1 MIGNFFVEAEDGN
14 ARAGVLNTAHGSIN
28 TPAFMPV
35 ATQGSVKA
43 LDFTDLRSMGAHVVL
58 SNTYHLML
66 RPGIDLIRDLGGLH
80 KFIDWDGPILTD
92 SGGFQTFSLGKLT
105 KVTDAGVQF
114 RSHIDGSLRFLSPEI
129 VLEYQSSLG
138 VDIAMVLDQCSEY
151 GLGHAEIMEA
161 MRRTHDWALRSRETH
176 NNPDQLIFG
185 IVQGGW
191 DIALRKQSAEF
202 LKSLDFDGYAIGG
215 MSVGEPKSVMY
226 ETVSLMGQ
234 ELPYSKPRYLMGVGS
249 PEDLVES
256 VYMGVD
262 LFDCVLP
269 TRVARNGS
277 LMTLKGR
284 INILNKQY
292 SKSTGPIEES
302 CDCYTCE
309 RFSVAYLHHLFKA
322 RELSA
327 YRLASIHN
335 LRFILKLMEDM
346 RLAIKSNTLGLYRE
360 EFARN
365 YHPTDESIRLVQK
378 QKWSK
383 RRQESS

>member
-1 MIGNFFVEAEDGN
+1 MIGDFIIEAKDGN
-14 ARAGVLNTAHGSIN
+14 ARSGILHTAHGPIS

-43 LDFTDLRSMGAHVVL
+43 LDSTDIRFMGADIVL

-66 RPGIDLIRDLGGLH
+66 RPGIDLIKELGGLH
-80 KFIDWDGPILTD
+80 RFIDWEGPILTD

-105 KVTDAGVQF
+105 KVTDDGVQF

-129 VLEYQSSLG
+129 VLDYQSSLG

-151 GLGHAEIMEA
+151 GLSQSKILEA
-161 MRRTHDWALRSRETH
+161 MKRTHNWASKSREIH
-176 NNPDQLIFG
+176 NKPGQLIFG

-191 DIALRKQSAEF
+191 DLELRKESAAF
-202 LKSLDFDGYAIGG
+202 LTSLEFDGYAIGG

-226 ETVSLMGQ
+226 KTVALMGQ
-234 ELPYSKPRYLMGVGS
+234 ELPYLKPRYLMGVGS

-277 LMTLKGR
+277 LMTSRGR
-284 INILNKQY
+284 INILNREY
-292 SKSTGPIEES
+292 SKSTGPIEET
-302 CDCYTCE
+302 CDCYTCS
-309 RFSVAYLHHLFKA
+309 RFSVAYLHHLFKSK
-322 RELSA
+322 ELSA

-335 LRFILKLMEDM
+335 LRFILRLMEDL
-346 RLAIKSNTLGLYRE
+346 RLAIKHSRLDSYRD
-360 EFARN
+360 EFIRN
-365 YHPTDESIRLVQK
+365 YHPTDESIRMLQK
-378 QKWSK
+378 EKWMK
-383 RRQESS
+383 RKQESR